1 MERVV
6 FDSDLYIDWI
16 NVGSREELLL
26 GRWFARYMSTVV
38 LLELQAGALD
48 PAAAKAV
55 GDLYRAFTRTGR
67 LISPSPESYW
77 RAGSVLRVLQ
87 RRHGFDLRTRFRLVN
102 DCLIALS
109 SRQVGATVIT
119 RNRRDFRLI
128 QQVVPFSLLVVP

>member
-1 MERVV
+1 MERVI

-26 GRWFARYMSTVV
+26 GRWFIRYMSTVV
-38 LLELQAGALD
+38 LLELQAGALE

-55 GDLYRAFTRTGR
+55 DDLYRTFTRTGR
-67 LISPSPESYW
+67 LLSPSPDTFW

-109 SRQVGATVIT
+109 SRQIGATVLT
-119 RNRRDFRLI
+119 RNERDFRLI
-128 QQVVPFSLLVVP
+128 RQVVPFSLVVVP

>member
-1 MERVV
+1 MDRVV

-16 NVGSREELLL
+16 NIGSREELLL

-38 LLELQAGALD
+38 LLELQAGALE

-55 GDLYRAFTRTGR
+55 GDLYRTFTRTGR
-67 LISPSPESYW
+67 LLSPSPDTFW

-119 RNRRDFRLI
+119 RNERDFRLI
-128 QQVVPFSLLVVP
+128 QQVAPFSLVVVP

>member
-16 NVGSREELLL
+16 NAGSHEDLLL
-26 GRWFARYMSTVV
+26 GRWFVRYMSTVV
-38 LLELQAGALD
+38 LLELQAGAVG

-55 GDLYRAFTRTGR
+55 GDLYRTFTRTGR
-67 LISPSPESYW
+67 LLSPSPETFW
-77 RAGSVLRVLQ
+77 RAGSILRVLQ
-87 RRHGFDLRTRFRLVN
+87 RRHGFDLRSRFRLVN

-119 RNRRDFRLI
+119 RNERDFRLI
-128 QQVVPFSLLVVP
+128 HRVVPFSLLILP

>member
-16 NVGSREELLL
+16 NAGSREELFLA
-26 GRWFARYMSTVV
+26 RWFVRYMSTVV
-38 LLELQAGALD
+38 LLELQAGALE

-55 GDLYRAFTRTGR
+55 GELYRTFTRTGR
-67 LISPSPESYW
+67 LLSPSADAFW

-87 RRHGFDLRTRFRLVN
+87 RRHGFDLRARFRLVN

-109 SRQVGATVIT
+109 SRQIGATVVT
-119 RNRRDFRLI
+119 RNERDFRLI
-128 QQVVPFSLLVVP
+128 QQVVPFSLAVVP

>member
-16 NVGSREELLL
+16 NAGSHEEFLL
-26 GRWFARYMSTVV
+26 GRWFVRYMSTVV
-38 LLELQAGALD
+38 LLELQAGAVG

-55 GDLYRAFTRTGR
+55 GDLYRTFTRTCR
-67 LISPSPESYW
+67 LLSPSPETFW
-77 RAGSVLRVLQ
+77 RAGSVLRLLQ
-87 RRHGFDLRTRFRLVN
+87 RRHGFDLRSRFRLVN

-119 RNRRDFRLI
+119 RNERDFRLI
-128 QQVVPFSLLVVP
+128 HRIVPFSLVILP

>member
-16 NVGSREELLL
+16 NAGSHEEFLL
-26 GRWFARYMSTVV
+26 GRSFVRYMSTVV
-38 LLELQAGALD
+38 LLELQAGALG

-55 GDLYRAFTRTGR
+55 GDLYRTFTRTGR
-67 LISPSPESYW
+67 LLSPSPNTFW
-77 RAGSVLRVLQ
+77 RAGSVLRILQ
-87 RRHGFDLRTRFRLVN
+87 NHHGFDLRTRFRLVN

-119 RNRRDFRLI
+119 RNARDFRLI
-128 QQVVPFSLLVVP
+128 QQVAPFSLVVVP

>member
-1 MERVV
+1 MDRVV

-38 LLELQAGALD
+38 LLELQAGALG
-48 PAAAKAV
+48 PVAAKAV
-55 GDLYRAFTRTGR
+55 GDLYRIFTRTGR
-67 LISPSPESYW
+67 LLSPSPETFW

-87 RRHGFDLRTRFRLVN
+87 RRHGFDLRNRFRLVN

-119 RNRRDFRLI
+119 RNERDFRLI
-128 QQVVPFSLLVVP
+128 QQVVPFSLVVVP

>member
-16 NVGSREELLL
+16 NAGSHEELFL
-26 GRWFARYMSTVV
+26 GRWFVRYMSTVV
-38 LLELQAGALD
+38 LPELQAGAVG

-55 GDLYRAFTRTGR
+55 GDLYRTFTRTGR
-67 LISPSPESYW
+67 LLSPSPETFW

-87 RRHGFDLRTRFRLVN
+87 RRHGFDLRSRFRLVN

-109 SRQVGATVIT
+109 SRQIGATVMT
-119 RNRRDFRLI
+119 RNERDFRLI
-128 QQVVPFSLLVVP
+128 HRVVPFSLVILP